1 MNIQTH
7 WQPAYTPSTF
17 AMTSAS
23 KPQRKTRCD
32 FGATKDIVLAY
43 LEKHGITEKRD
54 MMKNMGMSNSKLRH
68 AIEKL
73 GRLVQYEHSGAGD
86 KRMCHYWATS
96 NPPTVQQRCASYQA
110 LDFIAKNPWCYASE
124 IPTEIISES
133 RKKHMCVLTL
143 EVAGKL
149 SSRVQDGRKQYK
161 AVI

>member
-1 MNIQTH
+1 MICTH

-54 MMKNMGMSNSKLRH
+54 MLKNMGMTNSKLRH
-68 AIEKL
+68 ALEKL
-73 GRLVQYEHSGAGD
+73 SGLIEYEVSGASTG
-86 KRMCHYWATS
+86 RMVHYWAKS
-96 NPPTVQQRCASYQA
+96 NPPKVQQRCESYQVYA
-110 LDFIAKNPWCYASE
+110 FIVRHPWSYTADIPVEITLTARQKN
-124 IPTEIISES
+124 
-133 RKKHMCVLTL
+133 MCCLTL

-149 SSRVQDGRKQYK
+149 TSRVKNGRKQYK